1 MFRLKTKRVSRFT
14 VSAPSN
20 LVEEFNATIRRIGF
34 DRSKAVQTAMR
45 NLLTEWKWTRET
57 KSIMTGGIVT
67 IYDHEVQGVEEAL
80 THVQHHSQRI
90 ISSTM
95 HIHLDERN
103 CLQIVAV
110 KGEAKAIQNLVEG
123 LMNKRGVKQIKLAV
137 IALPT

>member
-1 MFRLKTKRVSRFT
+1 LKTERVSRFT

-20 LVEEFNATIRRIGF
+20 LVEDFNATIRRIGF

-45 NLLTEWKWTRET
+45 NFLTEWKWTRET
-57 KSIMTGGIVT
+57 KSLMTGAIVT

-80 THVQHHSQRI
+80 THVQHHNQRI

-110 KGEAKAIQNLVEG
+110 KGETKAIQDLAEG
-123 LMNKRGVKQIKLAV
+123 LMNKRGVKQIKLAA
-137 IALPT
+137 ITLPT